1 MLIIQHLSEMIK
13 EEISDAEKYA
23 QHAASY
29 RDKDPELAETFFI
42 LSNEELR
49 HVDLLHEQV
58 VRIIGEYKQ
67 SGNIPPE
74 GMLMIYNYLHNEM
87 IRDADEIQK
96 MLSLYQS

>member
-23 QHAASY
+23 QHAVSY
-29 RDKDPELAETFFI
+29 YGKDPELAETFFT

-74 GMLMIYNYLHNEM
+74 GMLMIYDYMHTEM
-87 IRDADEIQK
+87 IRNVNEIK
-96 MLSLYQS
+96 ELLAMRKF